1 MCRSHQ
7 GLLLLYYSDID
18 QQTFLNKQ
26 QFLVCCSNFLTYQ
39 NQCLGSRQPGWI
51 VIENVGAHQG
61 WLHRDSQG
69 PRAGQHQQE
78 EAHPAMESSAEIHPV
93 SSTHQKS
100 VSQTTQAPLFQT
112 RPATMERLDQV

>member
-78 EAHPAMESSAEIHPV
+78 DAHPAGIQRWRALQKYTHPP
-93 SSTHQKS
+93 KII
-100 VSQTTQAPLFQT
+100 SQTTQAPLIQT